1 MTASRNRRR
10 DAIARA
16 FSEEAQRPIY
26 ALPAEVIESIAV
38 YPYAANALAVIALNA
53 IEAIDA
59 TAPFE
64 DGADAEAERLRAH
77 ALDDARRRDIGEWS
91 PGYIGGGVVS
101 TLDLFPGAAA
111 EEVPGAVTGSAPRG
125 WRDPTQNDYG
135 HDGVSY

>member
-77 ALDDARRRDIGEWS
+77 ALDEVRRRDIGEW
-91 PGYIGGGVVS
+91 PHGYIGAGAVS
-101 TLDLFPGAAA
+101 TVARAP

-135 HDGVSY
+135 HDGANY